1 MRCMQDNDRE
11 YDRCIDNCQED
22 PECTADCDHDFS
34 TRQLECPCEVGPNY
48 LPGFRQLIFILQGKL
63 HWWMS
68 V

>member
-1 MRCMQDNDRE
+1 MQDNDRE

-22 PECTADCDHDFS
+22 PDCTADCYRDFL
-34 TRQLECPCEVGPNY
+34 TRQLECPCEVEPNY
-48 LPGFRQLIFILQGKL
+48 FPGFRQLIFTFQGKL